1 MTHNNLKD
9 AVSECVAKWA
19 LMYLETNGKF
29 KFDMI
34 FLDYDEVANKVV
46 DYDGYLMSSKKG
58 ENLWEF
64 IVTYE
69 RFQDIFINIIFNPEN
84 ELYTI
89 TLHKKGQP
97 IAGVTVSVD
106 I

>member
-9 AVSECVAKWA
+9 AVSECIAKWA

-46 DYDGYLMSSKKG
+46 DYDGYLMSSKKDP
-58 ENLWEF
+58 NHWEF

-69 RFQDIFINIIFNPEN
+69 RFQDIFINVAFNPEN
-84 ELYTI
+84 RLYTI
-89 TLHKKGQP
+89 TLYKKGQL
-97 IAGVTVSVD
+97 IDGVTVSVD

>member
-1 MTHNNLKD
+1 MAHNNLKD
-9 AVSECVAKWA
+9 AVSECIAKWA

-46 DYDGYLMSSKKG
+46 DYDGYLMSSKKDS
-58 ENLWEF
+58 NRWEF

-69 RFQDIFINIIFNPEN
+69 RFQDIFINIAFNPEN
-84 ELYTI
+84 RLYTI
-89 TLHKKGQP
+89 TLYKRGQL
-97 IAGVTVSVD
+97 IDSVIVSVD

>member
-1 MTHNNLKD
+1 MAHNIKD
-9 AVSECVAKWA
+9 AVSECIAKWS

-46 DYDGYLMSSKKG
+46 DYDGYLMSSKKDS
-58 ENLWEF
+58 NHWEF

-69 RFQDIFINIIFNPEN
+69 RFQDIFINVAFNPEN
-84 ELYTI
+84 RLYTI
-89 TLHKKGQP
+89 TLYKRCQL
-97 IAGVTVSVD
+97 IDSVTVSVD

>member
-9 AVSECVAKWA
+9 AVSECIAKWA

-29 KFDMI
+29 KCAI
-34 FLDYDEVANKVV
+34 TFLDYDGVANKVV
-46 DYDGYLMSSKKG
+46 DYDGYLMSSKKDS
-58 ENLWEF
+58 NHWEF

-69 RFQDIFINIIFNPEN
+69 RFQDIFINVVFNPEN

-89 TLHKKGQP
+89 TLYKKGQL
-97 IAGVTVSVD
+97 IDGVTVSVD

>member
-9 AVSECVAKWA
+9 AVSECIAKWA

-29 KFDMI
+29 KFDII
-34 FLDYDEVANKVV
+34 FLDYDEVANRVV
-46 DYDGYLMSSKKG
+46 DYDGYLMSSKKDS
-58 ENLWEF
+58 NHWEF

-69 RFQDIFINIIFNPEN
+69 RFQDIFINIAFNPEN

-89 TLHKKGQP
+89 TLYKRGQL
-97 IAGVTVSVD
+97 IDSVTVSVD

>member
-1 MTHNNLKD
+1 MAHNNLKD
-9 AVSECVAKWA
+9 AVSECIAKWA

-46 DYDGYLMSSKKG
+46 DYDGYLMSSKKDS
-58 ENLWEF
+58 NHWEF

-69 RFQDIFINIIFNPEN
+69 RFQDIFINIAFNPEN
-84 ELYTI
+84 RLYTI
-89 TLHKKGQP
+89 TLYKRGQL
-97 IAGVTVSVD
+97 IDSVTVSVD

>member
-1 MTHNNLKD
+1 MIHNNLKD
-9 AVSECVAKWA
+9 AVSECIAKWA

-46 DYDGYLMSSKKG
+46 DYDGYLMSSKKDS
-58 ENLWEF
+58 NHWEF

-69 RFQDIFINIIFNPEN
+69 RFQDIFINISFNPEN

-89 TLHKKGQP
+89 TLYKRGQL
-97 IAGVTVSVD
+97 IDSVTVSVD

>member
-9 AVSECVAKWA
+9 AVSECIAKWA

-69 RFQDIFINIIFNPEN
+69 RFQYIFINISFNPEN
-84 ELYTI
+84 RLYTI
-89 TLHKKGQP
+89 TLYKRGQL
-97 IAGVTVSVD
+97 IDSVAVSVD

>member
-1 MTHNNLKD
+1 MAYDKMKD
-9 AVSECVAKWA
+9 AVSECIAKWA

-69 RFQDIFINIIFNPEN
+69 RFQDIFINISFNPEN

-89 TLHKKGQP
+89 TLYKKGQL
-97 IAGVTVSVD
+97 IDSVTVSVD

>member
-9 AVSECVAKWA
+9 AVSECIAKWA

-46 DYDGYLMSSKKG
+46 DYDGYLMSSKKDS
-58 ENLWEF
+58 NHWEF

-69 RFQDIFINIIFNPEN
+69 RFQDIFINVVFNPEN

-89 TLHKKGQP
+89 TLYKKGQL
-97 IAGVTVSVD
+97 IDGVTVSVD

>member
-9 AVSECVAKWA
+9 AVSECIAKWA

-34 FLDYDEVANKVV
+34 FLDYDEVANRVV
-46 DYDGYLMSSKKG
+46 DYDGYLMSSKKDS
-58 ENLWEF
+58 NHWEF

-69 RFQDIFINIIFNPEN
+69 RFQDIFINVAFNPEN
-84 ELYTI
+84 RLYTI
-89 TLHKKGQP
+89 TLYKKGQL
-97 IAGVTVSVD
+97 IDGVTVSVD

>member
-9 AVSECVAKWA
+9 AVSECIAKWA
-19 LMYLETNGKF
+19 LMYLEAKGKF
-29 KFDMI
+29 RFPMVI
-34 FLDYDEVANKVV
+34 LDYDEVANKVV

-64 IVTYE
+64 VVTYDK
-69 RFQDIFINIIFNPEN
+69 FHDVFISVSFDSSSET
-84 ELYTI
+84 YSI
-89 TLHKKGQP
+89 TLYQKGQLIDS
-97 IAGVTVSVD
+97 IAVSVD

>member
-1 MTHNNLKD
+1 MAYDKMKD
-9 AVSECVAKWA
+9 TIAECVAKWA
-19 LMYLETNGKF
+19 LMYLEANGKF
-29 KFDMI
+29 KFAI
-34 FLDYDEVANKVV
+34 TFLDYDEVANKVV

-58 ENLWEF
+58 NDHWEF

-69 RFQDIFINIIFNPEN
+69 RFQDIFINITFNPEN

-89 TLHKKGQP
+89 TLYKKGQL
-97 IAGVTVSVD
+97 IDGVTVSVD

>member
-1 MTHNNLKD
+1 MAYDKMKD
-9 AVSECVAKWA
+9 TIAECVAKWA
-19 LMYLETNGKF
+19 LMYLEANGKF
-29 KFDMI
+29 KFAI
-34 FLDYDEVANKVV
+34 TFLDYDEVANKVV

-58 ENLWEF
+58 ENHWEF

-69 RFQDIFINIIFNPEN
+69 RFQDIFINISFNPEN

-89 TLHKKGQP
+89 TLYKKGQL
-97 IAGVTVSVD
+97 IDSVTVSVD

>member
-9 AVSECVAKWA
+9 AVSECIAKWA
-19 LMYLETNGKF
+19 LMYLEANGKF

-46 DYDGYLMSSKKG
+46 DYDGYLMSSKKDS
-58 ENLWEF
+58 NHWEF

-69 RFQDIFINIIFNPEN
+69 RFQDIFINVAFNPEN
-84 ELYTI
+84 RLYTI
-89 TLHKKGQP
+89 TLYKRGQL
-97 IAGVTVSVD
+97 IDSVTVSVD

>member
-1 MTHNNLKD
+1 MAHNNLKD
-9 AVSECVAKWA
+9 AVSECIAKWA

-29 KFDMI
+29 KFDLI

-46 DYDGYLMSSKKG
+46 DYDGYLMSSKKDS
-58 ENLWEF
+58 NHWEF

-69 RFQDIFINIIFNPEN
+69 RFQDIFINVAFNPES
-84 ELYTI
+84 ELYVI
-89 TLHKKGQP
+89 TLYKKCQF
-97 IAGVTVSVD
+97 IDSVTVSVD

>member
-1 MTHNNLKD
+1 MAHNNLKD
-9 AVSECVAKWA
+9 AVSECIAKWA

-46 DYDGYLMSSKKG
+46 DYDGYLMSSKKDSKH
-58 ENLWEF
+58 WEF

-69 RFQDIFINIIFNPEN
+69 RFQDIFINVVFNPEN

-89 TLHKKGQP
+89 TLYKRGQL
-97 IAGVTVSVD
+97 IDSVTVSVD

>member
-9 AVSECVAKWA
+9 AVSECIAKWA

-46 DYDGYLMSSKKG
+46 DYDGYLMSSKKDS
-58 ENLWEF
+58 NHWEF

-69 RFQDIFINIIFNPEN
+69 RFQDIFINIAFNPEN
-84 ELYTI
+84 RLYTI
-89 TLHKKGQP
+89 TLYKRGQL
-97 IAGVTVSVD
+97 IDSVTVSVD

>member
-9 AVSECVAKWA
+9 AVSECIAKWA

-46 DYDGYLMSSKKG
+46 DYDGYLMSSKKDS
-58 ENLWEF
+58 NHWEF

-69 RFQDIFINIIFNPEN
+69 RFQDIFINISFNPEN

-89 TLHKKGQP
+89 TLYKRGQL
-97 IAGVTVSVD
+97 IDSVTVSVD

>member
-9 AVSECVAKWA
+9 AVSECIAKWA

-46 DYDGYLMSSKKG
+46 DYDGYLMSSKKDS
-58 ENLWEF
+58 NHWEF

-69 RFQDIFINIIFNPEN
+69 RFQDIFINIAFNPKN
-84 ELYTI
+84 RLYTI
-89 TLHKKGQP
+89 TLYKIGQL
-97 IAGVTVSVD
+97 IDSVTVSVD

>member
-9 AVSECVAKWA
+9 AVSECIAKWA
-19 LMYLETNGKF
+19 LMYLEANGKF

-46 DYDGYLMSSKKG
+46 DYDGYLMSSKKDS
-58 ENLWEF
+58 NHWEF

-69 RFQDIFINIIFNPEN
+69 RFQDIFINIAFNPKN
-84 ELYTI
+84 RLYTI
-89 TLHKKGQP
+89 TLYKRGQL
-97 IAGVTVSVD
+97 IDSVTVSVD